1 MNRDNVLVQRPGP
14 AASLV
19 IRNARLLDPNAGI
32 DTTGDLVIRDGHIG
46 GDPKGLPE
54 IDGTGLLV
62 VPGFVDPHVHLRT
75 PGREDTED
83 IASGSRAAAAGG
95 YVAIAAMPNT
105 SPPVDDAQDL
115 VRLRELAADDAVIGV
130 GFICAITKGQKGS
143 ELTEAAELAGLG
155 AAALSDDGHPVS
167 NAAVFR
173 RALQYQ
179 RLAQLPLTLHE
190 EDMDLSA
197 GGAMHEGAVSARL
210 GVGGIPAVSESV
222 AVARDVA
229 LASYEDARIHIC
241 HVSARQTVEEVR
253 LGKARGIHV
262 TAEVTP
268 HHLLLIDEDCENL
281 DPAGRKMNP
290 PLRSKDDRDALLAA
304 LVDGTL
310 DCVAT
315 DHAPHGASEKEL
327 PFEEAPFGVTGLET
341 AFASLYTYLV
351 LPGKLR
357 LETLVQRM
365 SSDAARVLDL
375 PVPTLAEGAVAN
387 LAALDLDATWVVG
400 TEGFQSKSHNSAFLG
415 AELSGQVQLTIAGGQ
430 VAWQR

>member
-1 MNRDNVLVQRPGP
+1 
-14 AASLV
+14 
-19 IRNARLLDPNAGI
+19 
-32 DTTGDLVIRDGHIG
+32 
-46 GDPKGLPE
+46 
-54 IDGTGLLV
+54 
-62 VPGFVDPHVHLRT
+62 
-75 PGREDTED
+75 
-83 IASGSRAAAAGG
+83 
-95 YVAIAAMPNT
+95 
-105 SPPVDDAQDL
+105 
-115 VRLRELAADDAVIGV
+115 
-130 GFICAITKGQKGS
+130 
-143 ELTEAAELAGLG
+143 
-155 AAALSDDGHPVS
+155 
-167 NAAVFR
+167 
-173 RALQYQ
+173 
-179 RLAQLPLTLHE
+179 
-190 EDMDLSA
+190 
-197 GGAMHEGAVSARL
+197 
-210 GVGGIPAVSESV
+210 V

>member
-1 MNRDNVLVQRPGP
+1 MNRADVLVQRPGP
-14 AASLV
+14 PASLV
-19 IRNARLLDPNAGI
+19 IRNARLLDPTTGI
-32 DTTGDLVIRDGHIG
+32 DATRDIAVRDGRICRDPG
-46 GDPKGLPE
+46 GLEE
-54 IDGTGLLV
+54 IDGTGWIV

-83 IASGSRAAAAGG
+83 IESGSRAAAAGG

-115 VRLRELAADDAVIGV
+115 VGLRELAARDAVIGV
-130 GFICAITKGQKGS
+130 GFICAITKGQQGS
-143 ELTEAAELAGLG
+143 ELTEAAELAELG

-179 RLAQLPLTLHE
+179 HLAHLPLALHE
-190 EDMDLSA
+190 EDINLSA
-197 GGAMHEGAVSARL
+197 GGVMHEGPVSARL

-241 HVSARQTVEEVR
+241 HVSALETVQEIR
-253 LGKARGIHV
+253 LGKSRGVRV

-268 HHLLLIDEDCENL
+268 HHLLLIDEDCESL
-281 DPAGRKMNP
+281 DAATRKMNP
-290 PLRSKDDRDALLAA
+290 PLRGRADRDALLAA
-304 LVDGTL
+304 LIDGTI
-310 DCVAT
+310 DCIAT

-341 AFASLYTYLV
+341 AFASLYTLLV
-351 LPGKLR
+351 LPGKLP
-357 LETLVQRM
+357 LEILVQRM
-365 SSDAARVLDL
+365 TAVAARVLDL

-387 LAALDLDATWVVG
+387 LALIDPSANWVVG
-400 TEGFQSKSHNSAFLG
+400 ADAFHSKSRNSAFLG
-415 AELSGQVQLTIAGGQ
+415 AELVGQVQLTLAGGQ
-430 VAWQR
+430 IAWQR

>member
-1 MNRDNVLVQRPGP
+1 MSRDNVLVQRPGP

-19 IRNARLLDPNAGI
+19 IRNARLLDPAAGI
-32 DTTGDLVIRDGHIG
+32 DTVADLVIRNGRIG
-46 GDPKGLPE
+46 GKADGLPE
-54 IDGTGLLV
+54 IDGTGLVV

-83 IASGSRAAAAGG
+83 IASGSRAAAVGG

-105 SPPVDDAQDL
+105 DPPVDDAQDL
-115 VRLRELAADDAVIGV
+115 VRLRELAAEQAVIGV
-130 GFICAITKGQKGS
+130 GFICAITKGQEGA
-143 ELTEAAELAGLG
+143 ELTEAAELAALG
-155 AAALSDDGHPVS
+155 AVALSDDGHPVS

-179 RLAQLPLTLHE
+179 HLAKLPLTLHE

-229 LASYEDARIHIC
+229 LANYEDARIHIC
-241 HVSARQTVEEVR
+241 HVSALETVEEVR
-253 LGKARGIHV
+253 LGKARGVHV
-262 TAEVTP
+262 TAEVSP
-268 HHLLLIDEDCENL
+268 HHLLLVDEDCESL
-281 DPAGRKMNP
+281 DAATRKMNP
-290 PLRSKDDRDALLAA
+290 PLRASADREALVAA
-304 LVDGTL
+304 LIDGTL
-310 DCVAT
+310 DCIAT
-315 DHAPHGASEKEL
+315 DHAPHGTSEKEQ

-341 AFASLYTYLV
+341 AFASLYTRLV
-351 LPGKLR
+351 LPGTLP
-357 LETLVQRM
+357 LELLVRRM

-375 PVPTLAEGAVAN
+375 PVPTLADGATANVAV
-387 LAALDLDATWVVG
+387 LDLGATWVVG
-400 TEGFQSKSHNSAFLG
+400 ADGFQSKSRNSAFLG
-415 AELSGQVQLTIAGGQ
+415 DELTGQVRLTIAGGQ

>member
-1 MNRDNVLVQRPGP
+1 MNRDHVLVQRPGP

-19 IRNARLLDPNAGI
+19 IRNARLLDPDAGI

-130 GFICAITKGQKGS
+130 GFICAITKGQQGS

-281 DPAGRKMNP
+281 DPATRKMNP
-290 PLRSKDDRDALLAA
+290 PLRGKDDRDTLLAA
-304 LVDGTL
+304 LIDGTL
-310 DCVAT
+310 DCIAT

-327 PFEEAPFGVTGLET
+327 PFEEAPFGVIGLET

-351 LPGKLR
+351 LPGR
-357 LETLVQRM
+357 LPLQTLVQRM

-400 TEGFQSKSHNSAFLG
+400 AEGFQSKSRNSAFLG
-415 AELSGQVQLTIAGGQ
+415 AELRGQVQLTIAGGQ
-430 VAWQR
+430 IAWQR

>member
-1 MNRDNVLVQRPGP
+1 MSRDNVLVQRPGP
-14 AASLV
+14 GASMV
-19 IRNARLLDPNAGI
+19 IRNARVLDPAAGI
-32 DTTGDLVIRDGHIG
+32 DVVTDLVVRDGRIG
-46 GDPKGLPE
+46 GDPTGLPE
-54 IDGTGLLV
+54 IDASGWLV

-105 SPPVDDAQDL
+105 QPPVDDAQDL
-115 VRLRELAADDAVIGV
+115 TRLRDLASDQAVIGV
-130 GFICAITKGQKGS
+130 GFICAITKGQRGQ
-143 ELTEAAELAGLG
+143 ELTEAAELAELG
-155 AAALSDDGHPVS
+155 AVALSDDGVPVA

-179 RLAQLPLTLHE
+179 HLAGLPLTLHE

-229 LASYEDARIHIC
+229 LAGYEDARIHIC
-241 HVSARQTVEEVR
+241 HVSAKETVKEVR
-253 LGKARGIHV
+253 AGKARGVQV
-262 TAEVTP
+262 TAEVSP
-268 HHLLLIDEDCENL
+268 HHLLLTDTDCESL
-281 DPAGRKMNP
+281 DAATRKMNP
-290 PLRSKDDRDALLAA
+290 PLRGASDRAA
-304 LVDGTL
+304 LIAALCDGTI
-310 DCVAT
+310 DCIAT

-341 AFASLYTYLV
+341 AFASLYTRLV
-351 LPGKLR
+351 ATGEVP
-357 LETLVQRM
+357 LETLIQRM
-365 SSDAARVLDL
+365 TSDAARVLDL

-387 LAALDLDATWVVG
+387 LTLIDLAAQWVVG
-400 TEGFQSKSHNSAFLG
+400 ADGFQSKSRNSAFLG
-415 AELSGQVQLTIAGGQ
+415 ATLEGRIELTIAGGQ
-430 VAWQR
+430 LAWQR